1 MNRMKKILRTT
12 TCLMAT
18 CLMVSLGFAEV
29 RTWTS
34 ATDASKT
41 FEAEFKSSDGKTVTV
56 LRNRRTQKFKLSLLS
71 KEDQEW
77 VKAEMAKGDEVVGT
91 SGLSPSE
98 FAQTDFGKALKK
110 IKKIDG
116 KKYAKAPLEVIP
128 KYFIL
133 YFSASW

>member
-1 MNRMKKILRTT
+1 MKRILLTA
-12 TCLMAT
+12 TCLMA
-18 CLMVSLGFAEV
+18 SLGFAEL

-56 LRNRRTQKFKLSLLS
+56 LRNRRIQKFKITLLS

-77 VKAEMAKGDEVVGT
+77 VEAEMAKGDEKVGSSGMT
-91 SGLSPSE
+91 SSE
-98 FAQTDFGKALKK
+98 FAKTDFGKALKK
-110 IKKIDG
+110 VKKING
-116 KKYAKAPLEVIP
+116 KKYAKSGIEEVP
-128 KYFIL
+128 KFFIL

>member
-1 MNRMKKILRTT
+1 
-12 TCLMAT
+12 MA
-18 CLMVSLGFAEV
+18 SLGFAEL

-56 LRNRRTQKFKLSLLS
+56 LRNRRIQKFKITLLS

-77 VKAEMAKGDEVVGT
+77 VEAEMAKGDEKVGSSGMT
-91 SGLSPSE
+91 SSE
-98 FAQTDFGKALKK
+98 FAKTDFGKALKK
-110 IKKIDG
+110 VKKING
-116 KKYAKAPLEVIP
+116 KKYAKSGIEEVP
-128 KYFIL
+128 KFFIL

>member
-1 MNRMKKILRTT
+1 MSVKKLILT
-12 TCLMAT
+12 AT
-18 CLMVSLGFAEV
+18 CLLATLGFAEV

-34 ATDASKT
+34 ASDASKT

-56 LRNRRTQKFKLSLLS
+56 LRNRRTQKFKLELLS

-77 VKAEMAKGDEVVGT
+77 IKAEVAKGEETVGT

-98 FAQTDFGKALKK
+98 FAETDFGKALKK
-110 IKKIDG
+110 VKKIDG
-116 KKYAKAPLEVIP
+116 KKYAKAGLEEVP
-128 KYFIL
+128 KFFIL